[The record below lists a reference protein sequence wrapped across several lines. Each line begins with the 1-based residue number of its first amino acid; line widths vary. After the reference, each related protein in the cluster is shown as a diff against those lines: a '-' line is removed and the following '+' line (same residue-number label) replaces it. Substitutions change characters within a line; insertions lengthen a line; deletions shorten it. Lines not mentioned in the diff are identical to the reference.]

1 MLPIAIHSSEVTY
14 YSDYFTMSF
23 AYSYGT
29 EEVYRSHDCC
39 LLGRVLASPW
49 IGMSLHLQQLAGDAD
64 AARTLG
70 DMLRHADVSTW

>member
-1 MLPIAIHSSEVTY
+1 
-14 YSDYFTMSF
+14 MSF
-23 AYSYGT
+23 AYHYGT
-29 EEVYRSHDCC
+29 QEVYRSNDCC

-70 DMLRHADVSTW
+70 DMLRHADDSTW